1 MQPGAERRLRQAIH
15 SRAAVGGRRTL
26 DYRRGREVTMRAL
39 VIDDE
44 PLARRS
50 VRRFLKPHA
59 DVEWIGECGDGESA
73 VAAILTKQPDLV
85 FLDVQM
91 PEMDGFEVVR
101 TIGADRMPVTIF
113 VTAYDRYALRAFDAN
128 AVDYLLKPFGKERF
142 ERALI
147 RARERIEGNL
157 NCDEVRRVVAS
168 LEQIQTQQRGAERI
182 AITENGRV
190 HLVKA
195 RDIDW
200 IGAEGNY
207 ARLHV
212 GVREYELRETL
223 TSLERRLNP
232 LDFLRIHR
240 STIVNIHRIKEI
252 QRWFRGHHLVLLENG
267 KELRMSRYQPEIARR
282 LGLA

>member
-1 MQPGAERRLRQAIH
+1 MTT
-15 SRAAVGGRRTL
+15 RTL
-26 DYRRGREVTMRAL
+26 IV
-39 VIDDE
+39 DDE
-44 PLARRS
+44 PLARRG
-50 VRRFLKPHA
+50 VRRFLKTHP
-59 DVEWIGECGDGESA
+59 DVELIGECGDGESA
-73 VAAILTKQPDLV
+73 VAAILAKHPDLV

-91 PEMDGFEVVR
+91 PEMDGLEVVR
-101 TIGADRMPVTIF
+101 TIGADKMPAIVF
-113 VTAYDRYALRAFDAN
+113 VTAYDRYALRAFEAN

-142 ERALI
+142 DRALL
-147 RARERIEGNL
+147 RARERIAGNL
-157 NCDEVRRVVAS
+157 NCDKLLGVIAG
-168 LEQIQTQQRGAERI
+168 LEEIRTQKRNAERI

-190 HLVKA
+190 HFVKT

-212 GVREYELRETL
+212 GIREYELRETL
-223 TSLERRLNP
+223 TSLQRRLNP

-240 STIVNIHRIKEI
+240 STIVNVHRIKEI
-252 QRWFRGHHLVLLENG
+252 QRWFRGHHLVLLDNG

>member
-1 MQPGAERRLRQAIH
+1 M
-15 SRAAVGGRRTL
+15 
-26 DYRRGREVTMRAL
+26 TMRAL

-50 VRRFLKPHA
+50 VRRFLKAHA
-59 DVEWIGECGDGESA
+59 DVELIGEYGDGESA
-73 VAAILTKQPDLV
+73 VAAILTKLPDLV

-91 PEMDGFEVVR
+91 PEMDGFEVLR
-101 TIGADRMPVTIF
+101 RIGADRMPVTIF
-113 VTAYDRYALRAFDAN
+113 VTAYDRYALRAFDEN

-147 RARERIEGNL
+147 RARERIAGNL

-168 LEQIQTQQRGAERI
+168 LEQIQRGAERI
-182 AITENGRV
+182 AITENGRI
-190 HLVKA
+190 HFVKA

-207 ARLHV
+207 ACLHV
-212 GVREYELRETL
+212 GIREYELRETL

-240 STIVNIHRIKEI
+240 STIVNVHRIKEI

-267 KELRMSRYQPEIARR
+267 EELRMSRYQPEIDRR
-282 LGLA
+282 LGLT